1 MIGAKPQHLGLLSK
15 FVVAVAIVLIAAGVF
30 WHGAAENVVERMWAN
45 LIARPSG
52 PMSFRFVLQPSMA
65 AIFAIHDGLRDA
77 RSGRSP
83 FLWTILREPQKR
95 IERLDEGLNATARI
109 ILIGLAMDVIYQRI
123 EFATFYPVEALII
136 ALLLAFLPYV
146 LIRGP
151 VARIARRWRGGAPD
165 TPNAT
170 GG

>member
-1 MIGAKPQHLGLLSK
+1 MTGAHPQTLGVMSK
-15 FVVAVAIVLIAAGVF
+15 LVVALGIVLIAAGVY
-30 WHGAAENVVERMWAN
+30 WHGVAEGTVERMWAN

-52 PMSFRFVLQPSMA
+52 PMSFRFILQPSVA
-65 AIFAIHDGLRDA
+65 AIFAVRAGLRDA
-77 RSGRSP
+77 RTGRSP

-109 ILIGLAMDVIYQRI
+109 ILLGLAMDVIYQRI

-136 ALLLAFLPYV
+136 ALLLAFVPYV

-151 VARIARRWRGGAPD
+151 VARIARRWRGHASAGEIR
-165 TPNAT
+165 
-170 GG
+170 

>member
-1 MIGAKPQHLGLLSK
+1 MNGARQQQLGVPSK
-15 FVVAVAIVLIAAGVF
+15 LVIVFAIVLIVAGVY
-30 WHGAAENVVERMWAN
+30 WRDVTEGDVERIWAN

-52 PMSFRFVLQPSMA
+52 PMSFRFILQPSMA
-65 AIFAIHDGLRDA
+65 AILAIRHGLMDA
-77 RSGRSP
+77 RTGRSP

-136 ALLLAFLPYV
+136 ALLLAFVPYV

-151 VARIARRWRGGAPD
+151 VARIARRWRGGASAGKIP
-165 TPNAT
+165 
-170 GG
+170 